1 MTRIADPLTDKA
13 LKLIADQIDAA
24 SADIEANRR
33 QMVVDVERH
42 HELMDRRKQLLR
54 LYQMHG
60 GSAAEVVVSD
70 AV

>member
-1 MTRIADPLTDKA
+1 MPRISDPLTEKA

-24 SADIEANRR
+24 SADIEHNRR

-42 HELMDRRKQLLR
+42 HELMDRRKQLVR

-60 GSAAEVVVSD
+60 GDAAQVVAEVS
-70 AV
+70 